1 MIHESLKGSGVALVT
16 PFNSDGSIDFNGL
29 GKLIDYCIDG
39 GINYLVSLGTTGES
53 VNLSKDEKR
62 AVLDFTIKHNG
73 GRVPLVAGFGGN
85 STHALVKEIESN
97 NFDGIDAVLSVSP
110 YYNKPTQQGIIEHY
124 KAVAK
129 ASPRPIILYNVP
141 GRTGS
146 NMTAETTIALSK
158 VDNIIGI
165 KEASGNFGQCMQIVN
180 NTPKEFLKISGDDNI
195 TLPLISVGFD
205 GVISV
210 SGQGFPKIFSEMVR
224 LALAGDFDTARKEH
238 YKLLDVTDMLF
249 AEGNPGGIKQVL
261 KCAGICEA
269 HMRLPLV
276 NISEALQQK
285 ISMTFDKIMKN
296 ETARVAETI

>member
-1 MIHESLKGSGVALVT
+1 MIQKALRGSGVALVT
-16 PFNSDGSIDFNGL
+16 PFNADGSIDFNGL
-29 GKLIDYCIDG
+29 GKLIDYCFEG

-62 AVLDFTIKHNG
+62 AVLDFTIKHNN
-73 GRVPLVAGFGGN
+73 GRLPVVAGFGGN
-85 STHALVKEIESN
+85 NTTELLKEIQSN

-110 YYNKPTQQGIIEHY
+110 YYNKPTQAGIIAHY
-124 KAVAK
+124 EAVAQV
-129 ASPRPIILYNVP
+129 SPKPVILYNVP

-146 NMTAETTIALSK
+146 NINAETTIALSK
-158 VDNIIGI
+158 VKNIIGI

-180 NTPKEFLKISGDDNI
+180 NTSTDFLKISGDDNI
-195 TLPLISVGFD
+195 TLPLIALGFD

-224 LALAGDFDTARKEH
+224 LSLEGDFAAARKEH

-249 AEGNPGGIKQVL
+249 AEGNPGGIKAVL
-261 KCAGICEA
+261 KLAGICDT

-276 NISEALQQK
+276 DISESLKQK
-285 ISMTFDKIMKN
+285 IKQAFDKITKN
-296 ETARVAETI
+296 A